1 MQVKQGLSAVLN
13 LRGTVAVASASQ
25 DARTHGGGGESQA
38 GVGTKGGLRR
48 RKAEVEG
55 GARRRHAGGC
65 PVEEKKK
72 RKKAGRARQSK
83 QATVGCV
90 SCVCD
95 AWVAGV
101 MVSFPPGWRLLG
113 SGRVPSVAGKL
124 AVDPGAGHAS
134 TAHHDV
140 LAAINTLRPSSS
152 LPTLPTLSTLS
163 LPPASRPS
171 PQTTC
176 IARRPPEKKLRLR
189 QCRVPRHI
197 SAVPKHTLAMR
208 LFLLPVSTRRSLIYC
223 EKLPSTQSPASRSLL
238 DKLTTKASETW
249 VAWEQDSKAPLN
261 WKKRVTTAGNQAL
274 NRIPFEEWGLKTLPA
289 LTPTRKKAILSG
301 DEKYQV
307 LYPGLFLPKE
317 KLPGILERL
326 AMEKQGTYRRK
337 MIWSIIA
344 MPFTA
349 PFALVPM

>member
-189 QCRVPRHI
+189 QCRVPRPT
-197 SAVPKHTLAMR
+197 SAVLKHTPRHAPLPPAR
-208 LFLLPVSTRRSLIYC
+208 LHPPLPHLLR
-223 EKLPSTQSPASRSLL
+223 
-238 DKLTTKASETW
+238 
-249 VAWEQDSKAPLN
+249 KAPLHP
-261 WKKRVTTAGNQAL
+261 V
-274 NRIPFEEWGLKTLPA
+274 P
-289 LTPTRKKAILSG
+289 
-301 DEKYQV
+301 
-307 LYPGLFLPKE
+307 
-317 KLPGILERL
+317 RL
-326 AMEKQGTYRRK
+326 ALAPRQAHHQSKRDLGRLGAGLQGPTKLEKARHHRRQPGPQPHSLRRMGSK
-337 MIWSIIA
+337 NPPRSD
-344 MPFTA
+344 PHPQKSHSFR
-349 PFALVPM
+349 